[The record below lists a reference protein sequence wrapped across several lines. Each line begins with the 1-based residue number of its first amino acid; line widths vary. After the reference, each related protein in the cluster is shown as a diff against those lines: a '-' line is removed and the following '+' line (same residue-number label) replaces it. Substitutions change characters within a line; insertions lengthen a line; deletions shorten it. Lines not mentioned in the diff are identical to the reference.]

1 MDHQGNNVVDD
12 KITPTCKIRTGLT
25 FSVSS
30 NAEGEE
36 GYTACKEG
44 MVTRQ
49 SYIIIFYVKG
59 TRLPDGLSKCSG
71 WFLNF

>member
-1 MDHQGNNVVDD
+1 MDHQGINVVDD
-12 KITPTCKIRTGLT
+12 KITPTCTIRTGLT

-30 NAEGEE
+30 NAEGEG
-36 GYTACKEG
+36 GYSARKEG

-49 SYIIIFYVKG
+49 SYIIIFDVKWN
-59 TRLPDGLSKCSG
+59 RSPDGLSKRSG